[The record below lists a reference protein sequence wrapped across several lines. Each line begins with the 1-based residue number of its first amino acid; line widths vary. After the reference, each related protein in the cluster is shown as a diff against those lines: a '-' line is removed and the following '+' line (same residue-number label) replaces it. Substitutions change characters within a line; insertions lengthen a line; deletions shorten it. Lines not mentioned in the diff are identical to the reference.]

1 MGALQT
7 LYAIVYGSRP
17 GEESGK
23 LREAPNRLQMYAL
36 EKLMRGVNAVGDYH
50 DWMNDLDAQSRA
62 RESPSFD
69 EAYMTPEDRE
79 RIEYFRK
86 KYRETTGKELNIPA
100 TTTAVSGGPA
110 SGGIAPPTDV
120 AAAEKKGE
128 TAGDRAISAYKA
140 ADKTSGDYT
149 DFSSFMADYVRRAER
164 DTAAADEERRNSSV
178 SIGVQGREIPYDLGP
193 GSYYSA
199 PWDQAQKIVQ
209 QAGGTPG
216 GGSFS
221 AMESTV
227 RGGDTE
233 EDMRRYV
240 DEYEFKAVDRQIDL
254 IERAFPAA
262 NRPPALDEKLKD
274 LYVSRSNRDTQAT
287 ARQRLPIDQQNADT
301 EQLAAEGL
309 AEYHTNYGPAQRYV
323 ADQGVEEARIR
334 QRTAQEQELRLQ
346 FQQLLNNAKE
356 AATKDPDNAGKR
368 AYLARLTAII
378 YDPKLTIEQ
387 KNKLIADEIG
397 SPEGDVDQRLSE
409 REALLFNKPGEPGG

>member
-1 MGALQT
+1 
-7 LYAIVYGSRP
+7 
-17 GEESGK
+17 
-23 LREAPNRLQMYAL
+23 
-36 EKLMRGVNAVGDYH
+36 
-50 DWMNDLDAQSRA
+50 
-62 RESPSFD
+62 
-69 EAYMTPEDRE
+69 
-79 RIEYFRK
+79 
-86 KYRETTGKELNIPA
+86 
-100 TTTAVSGGPA
+100 
-110 SGGIAPPTDV
+110 
-120 AAAEKKGE
+120 
-128 TAGDRAISAYKA
+128 
-140 ADKTSGDYT
+140 
-149 DFSSFMADYVRRAER
+149 
-164 DTAAADEERRNSSV
+164 
-178 SIGVQGREIPYDLGP
+178 
-193 GSYYSA
+193 
-199 PWDQAQKIVQ
+199 
-209 QAGGTPG
+209 
-216 GGSFS
+216 
-221 AMESTV
+221 MESTV